1 MSQPSI
7 FRKTAGPI
15 VVRGEINL
23 TDEEGNPIKHGP
35 RFSLCGCG
43 TPDNMPFCDGA
54 HKTQSFAGVVLN
66 GIIFR
71 PLLVVGENKT
81 T

>member
-7 FRKTAGPI
+7 FRKAAGPI

-23 TDEEGNPIKHGP
+23 TDEEETPLNTD
-35 RFSLCGCG
+35 RDFLCAVVESRKTC
-43 TPDNMPFCDGA
+43 PFAMEHTSPNSC
-54 HKTQSFAGVVLN
+54 GVVLN

-71 PLLVVGENKT
+71 PLLVVGENKPT
-81 T
+81 